1 MTPERARKIAQAC
14 ADSWYGGAAGLN
26 LKEAITQGILEACQ
40 ETEGD
45 LVATR
50 AERDSYR
57 QDLAAAR
64 AMLREA
70 REVVASR
77 RQFQAGYPLPKH
89 LQITPERADLARR
102 IDAALAGEGNHG

>member
-14 ADSWYGGAAGLN
+14 ADSWYGGAAGLT

-64 AMLREA
+64 ADAERY
-70 REVVASR
+70 RWIRDNHEVR
-77 RQFQAGYPLPKH
+77 G
-89 LQITPERADLARR
+89 RAMEIVYGMNGDDWDAA
-102 IDAALAGEGNHG
+102 IDAALAGEGKHG